1 MAELSKTKRV
11 SFAALDPYMETNI
24 ILPTEVKQKG
34 KEMVLWG
41 EKNNYPDYLLD
52 LYNNVTSLR
61 SIINGTMDFV
71 VGDDVTIAHALQ
83 GEAMNNRGDS
93 IRDLV
98 RCMAKDDLLYG
109 GFALQVIRGE
119 DLSTISEIHYIDL
132 RYLRSNKEND
142 VFYYS
147 EEFGKGYTK
156 SDKILTYPKFM
167 KGAQHPASIIYYKNV
182 DTQVYPAPLYAAS
195 VKACEI
201 ERAIDEYHL
210 NAINNGFTGSYIINF
225 NNGIPTDQVKEEI
238 ESDFASKFTGQH
250 NAGRLVFSWNDDKDS
265 QTTIA
270 KADLQDFGEKYEA
283 LSKHTRQQIFTAF
296 RATPNLFGIPTE
308 TTGFSEQEFNE
319 AFRLY
324 NRTQVQPIQRVIA
337 DAFDKIYG
345 EKGVLTFMPFTL
357 DGEGEGAVK

>member
-1 MAELSKTKRV
+1 MADSVSGKRV
-11 SFAALDPYMETNI
+11 AFAALDPYIETNI
-24 ILPTEVKQKG
+24 ILPTEVKQRG

-41 EKNNYPDYLLD
+41 DRNNYPDYLLD

-61 SIINGTMDFV
+61 SIINGTIDFV
-71 VGDDVTIAHALQ
+71 VGDDVTISHALQ
-83 GEAMNNRGDS
+83 GDAMNNRGDT

-98 RCMAKDDLLYG
+98 RCMAKDYLLYG

-119 DLSTISEIHYIDL
+119 DLQTISEVHYIDL
-132 RYLRSNKEND
+132 RYLRSNREND
-142 VFYYS
+142 VFFYS

-156 SDKILTYPKFM
+156 ADKILTYPKFLP
-167 KGAQHPASIIYYKNV
+167 GAQQPASIVYFKNV
-182 DTQVYPAPLYAAS
+182 DTQVYSAPLYAAS

-201 ERAIDEYHL
+201 ERSIDEYHL

-225 NNGIPTDQVKEEI
+225 NNGIPTDQIKQEI
-238 ESDFASKFTGQH
+238 EDEFTSKFTGQH
-250 NAGRLVFSWNDDKDS
+250 NAGRVVFSWNDDKDS

-270 KADLQDFGEKYEA
+270 KAELQDFGEKYAA
-283 LSKHTRQQIFTAF
+283 LAQHSRQQIFTAF

-324 NRTQVQPIQRVIA
+324 NRTQVRPIQRAIA
-337 DAFDKIYG
+337 DMFDKIYG
-345 EKGVLTFMPFTL
+345 EKGVLTIMPFTL
-357 DGEGEGAVK
+357 DGADGAVK